1 MIAMIA
7 LLLITTIGISLL
19 GYLMMV
25 RLDNFIESGG
35 FVEGPE
41 AMLEPIVLIYDPH
54 RDQGTLE
61 KSLMEHHIR
70 FQCITEPHVPENMIP
85 VVVAAFS
92 DSDMD
97 NLLLCN
103 EARHLHPDLFT
114 VAVCNDAL
122 YTHLFKESGIKQ
134 VFYQHFPEK
143 ILLECLLNHHSFTH
157 SSDNQA
163 VYKTR
168 EERL

>member
-1 MIAMIA
+1 MIIMIA
-7 LLLITTIGISLL
+7 LLLITIIGISLL

-25 RLDNFIESGG
+25 RLDSFIESGG
-35 FVEGPE
+35 FIEGPE
-41 AMLEPIVLIYDPH
+41 ALIEPTVLIYDPH
-54 RDQGTLE
+54 RDQDALE
-61 KSLMEHHIR
+61 KSLLQHQIR

-85 VVVAAFS
+85 VVVAALS

-134 VFYQHFPEK
+134 VFYQNFPEK
-143 ILLECLLNHHSFTH
+143 ILLECLLDQKSVTH

-163 VYKTR
+163 VC
-168 EERL
+168 